1 MIEAIPKIFV
11 LLFSIILHEIAHGW
25 MALRN
30 GDPTARDAGRLTFN
44 LIPHI
49 DIFGTIL
56 LPLFLV
62 LVQSPVLFGW
72 AKPVPIDPR
81 NFRDPRRAIGLV
93 GAAGPGANIIL
104 AVLFAL
110 IFRGAVA
117 FGMLTGPGFAA
128 DMLVYG
134 VAINIIL
141 AVFNMVPIP
150 PLDGSRVIVPFA
162 PLGLRRVL
170 AQLEPYG
177 MFIIFGL
184 LYVGFF
190 RFVISPIYVFF
201 TRIFLGF

>member
-1 MIEAIPKIFV
+1 MIEALPKLFV
-11 LLFSIILHEIAHGW
+11 LLFSIVLHEIAHGW
-25 MALRN
+25 MALKN

-56 LPLFLV
+56 LPLFLMI
-62 LVQSPVLFGW
+62 VQSPVLFGW

-81 NFRDPRRAIGLV
+81 NFRNPRVGIGLV

-104 AVLFAL
+104 AVLAA
-110 IFRGAVA
+110 ITFRVAVA
-117 FGMLTGPGFAA
+117 LGWITGPGFVAT
-128 DMLVYG
+128 MLVYG

-150 PLDGSRVIVPFA
+150 PLDGSRVIIPFA
-162 PLGLRRVL
+162 PVGLRRVL

-190 RFVISPIYVFF
+190 RFVISPIYLFF
-201 TRIFLGF
+201 TRLFLGF